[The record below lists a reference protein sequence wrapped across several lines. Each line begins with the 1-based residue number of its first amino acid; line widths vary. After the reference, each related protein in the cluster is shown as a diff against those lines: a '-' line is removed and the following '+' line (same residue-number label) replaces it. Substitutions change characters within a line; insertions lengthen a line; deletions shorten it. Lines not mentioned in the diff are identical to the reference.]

1 MSTLYIRLPS
11 KAAADSMDAG
21 APMYCHFA
29 LASNSGAVEREGVA
43 ALSELSEVAG
53 RAQRVVVLLAASD
66 VTLLRIKVPP
76 LSPARLKAALP
87 NLIEDHLMS
96 DPADCVVVAGAS
108 VDGLRTVAVVQR
120 GWLEIVSKTLTS
132 LGARRMSAVPAQLCL
147 PHEADA
153 ASAAITEQGT
163 DIDVAVRLSE
173 QDGIGLPITADQPE
187 LAPVEVIQSLCAVVP
202 HARITLYVP
211 QAKVRDYQE
220 TVGAVPALDERITL
234 HADNWPRWIAGAE
247 KNPLDLMAGFGMASG
262 PSFNWRPWR
271 WPLGLAAAI
280 LVINAAAL
288 NIDWLRAKRESDA
301 LRMTMVQ
308 IYKSAY
314 PKETVIVDP
323 LAQMRQKLAAAQRES
338 GQVAPDDFVAL
349 AAAFGEAWGSAGQ
362 SPQSI
367 AGIEYRERSL
377 SVKLKPGINVSLE
390 QMQPALAAQNL
401 SVSQPNSGILQVRS
415 GK

>member
-11 KAAADSMDAG
+11 KAVADSMDAG
-21 APMYCHFA
+21 APLYCHFA
-29 LASNSGAVEREGVA
+29 QASASGAVEREGVA
-43 ALSELSEVAG
+43 ALSELSEAAG

-66 VTLLRIKVPP
+66 VTLLRIKMPP
-76 LSPARLKAALP
+76 LSGARLKAALP

-96 DPADCVVVAGAS
+96 DPADCVMVAGPS

-120 GWLEIVSKTLTS
+120 SWLEIVAKTLTG

-147 PHEADA
+147 PYEAGA
-153 ASAAITEQGT
+153 ASAAITEHGA

-187 LAPVEVIQSLCAVVP
+187 LAPVEVIQSVCAVVP
-202 HARITLYVP
+202 HSPIVLYVP
-211 QAKVRDYQE
+211 QARVNDYQE
-220 TVGAVPALDERITL
+220 TVGAVPALDGRIAL
-234 HADNWPRWIAGAE
+234 HADNWPRWIAGAN
-247 KNPLDLMAGFGMASG
+247 KNPLDLMTGFGMSSG
-262 PSFNWRPWR
+262 PAFNWRPWR
-271 WPLGLAAAI
+271 WPLILAAAV
-280 LVINAAAL
+280 LMINAIAL
-288 NIDWLRAKRESDA
+288 NIDWLRAKREADA

-323 LAQMRQKLAAAQRES
+323 MAQMRQKYAAAQRES
-338 GQVAPDDFVAL
+338 GQIAPDDFVAL

-362 SPQSI
+362 QPQSI
-367 AGIEYRERSL
+367 AGLEYRERSL
-377 SVKLKPGINVSLE
+377 SVKLKPGTNVSLE

-401 SVSQPNSGILQVRS
+401 SVSQPNSDVLQVRS